1 MFNNSQVLYRNIGS
15 TRVYIRGDLSVW
27 TPKLCFFEIWR
38 NLFKLKL
45 RFSPTSIF
53 TIKVN
58 LTGFNSKAIAYID
71 PIIFCDENTNC
82 VFQYDSWFVRYS
94 SWIIIY
100 VAKNMKIPEKNFYT
114 KYELFPK
121 IGLPWANAGTVFM
134 RSHVCIIVKKK
145 KRNWLYS
152 FGVESEI

>member
-27 TPKLCFFEIWR
+27 TPKLCFFEIWT

-82 VFQYDSWFVRYS
+82 VFQYDSWFVSILFLDY
-94 SWIIIY
+94 Y
-100 VAKNMKIPEKNFYT
+100 LCCEEYENTGKNFYT

-145 KRNWLYS
+145 
-152 FGVESEI
+152 